1 MGKLLLRFATAVLGV
16 GLLSACGSSYGT
28 PEREESFSVQSGQCD
43 ARWWLEPLVDEV
55 PKEASN
61 IALQSLQESD
71 VSSAE
76 LQEWKKILSESDSS
90 EDRQIPAYRLEGYA
104 YVEAVRAD
112 VRAGLAAA
120 GYPDTPTRLIEV
132 YSDSDC
138 SPTS

>member
-1 MGKLLLRFATAVLGV
+1 MVLGV
-16 GLLSACGSSYGT
+16 GILSACGSSYGT
-28 PEREESFSVQSGQCD
+28 PEREESFSVQSGQCN
-43 ARWWLEPLVDEV
+43 ARWWLEV
-55 PKEASN
+55 PEEASDV
-61 IALQSLQESD
+61 ALHSLKESD

-76 LQEWKKILSESDSS
+76 LQEWKEALSESDSS
-90 EDRQIPAYRLEGYA
+90 EDRPIPAYRLEGYA

-120 GYPDTPTRLIEV
+120 GYPDSPTRLIEV